1 VVDSSRTSA
10 WQGWSRDPGVL
21 TMATGDSAGFGGVVA
36 GGSSTEPHHRG
47 GGVRAADDA
56 NAVVVG
62 AGLGPTA
69 LIPEPEPPVFT
80 PQRLQAPVGA

>member
-1 VVDSSRTSA
+1 MAGLVEGA
-10 WQGWSRDPGVL
+10 PGVL
-21 TMATGDSAGFGGVVA
+21 IMATEDPAGLGGVVA

-56 NAVVVG
+56 DVVVVG
-62 AGLGPTA
+62 ARLGPTA
-69 LIPEPEPPVFT
+69 LIPEPEPPMFT